1 MEKRLIDF
9 INLILDFGDDWV
21 VTELDTDH
29 KEKEVYIYLEYNSD
43 IYEDPETLEPARL
56 YDHCE
61 MREWRHLDI
70 LDYKSYIRCRV
81 PRVKCN
87 DGKVRQI
94 SLGWSNQHDR
104 HTFHFEIRVINLLK
118 ITKNQSKTAEF
129 MNCSFRLVNRIMH
142 RCTQRGMER
151 RNLSHVPFEHISID
165 EKAYKKGHKYVTVI
179 THPKSGVIL
188 EVGEGRDTLSTEK
201 LLEKAFTK
209 TQLENINTVS
219 MDMWKPYMQ
228 SIESKA
234 PNAEI
239 VHDKFHLI
247 KYLNEAIDKIRRREV
262 YKNEML
268 KNSRYILLKN
278 EQNLTD
284 KQQVKYQMIK
294 DSNFE
299 VTKAMNVREN
309 FKLLFDYCHDE
320 KGAIEILKNWAQ
332 DAYLKCIKEVNKVVK
347 TFINHAW
354 GIVNALISGL
364 NNVMAERFNGKIQEI
379 KIASRGYR
387 KFKNFR
393 SAILFFHGGLNLYPL
408 KW

>member
-29 KEKEVYIYLEYNSD
+29 KEKEVFIYLEYKSD

-118 ITKNQSKTAEF
+118 ITKNQTKTAEF
-129 MNCSFRLVNRIMH
+129 LNCSFRLVNRIMH

-151 RNLSHVPFEHISID
+151 RSLSHVPFEHISID

-228 SIESKA
+228 SIESKV

-278 EQNLTD
+278 EQNLTA

-309 FKLLFDYCHDE
+309 FKSLFDYCHDE
-320 KGAIEILKNWAQ
+320 NGAIEILKNWAQ

-364 NNVMAERFNGKIQEI
+364 NNAMAERFNGKIQEI